1 MTGPLVVK
9 DQPTDKLD
17 GGADSMSARRVRMS
31 DVLYGDIVKQ
41 INSGGFAADQRLP
54 SEKEFCERFSV
65 SRPIVRE
72 ALERLRAEGLIR
84 SRQGAGSF
92 VANGAINAAVANMPL
107 PAASDVMPAQIHSIA
122 AIQKFYAY
130 RISLEGELAYAAA
143 QNRQPADIQR
153 IGSLLQDIKSS
164 VSSDTQGIE
173 EDLEYHAAI
182 AQATHNEFFIA
193 AWTVS
198 RGHIRFLIELA
209 RSLSTL
215 RSPNHSAAVRSSH
228 EPIFECIRDGD
239 AEGARSR
246 MREHIIRSQERVF
259 LGKWT

>member
-1 MTGPLVVK
+1 
-9 DQPTDKLD
+9 
-17 GGADSMSARRVRMS
+17 MSARRVRMS

-41 INSGGFAADQRLP
+41 INSGGFAVDQRLP
-54 SEKEFCERFSV
+54 SEKEFCERFGV

-92 VANGAINAAVANMPL
+92 VANGATHVAANTRSQGS
-107 PAASDVMPAQIHSIA
+107 SDAMPAQINSIV

-130 RISLEGELAYAAA
+130 RISFEGELAYAAA
-143 QNRQPADIQR
+143 QNREPADIQR
-153 IGSLLQDIKSS
+153 IGSLLQDIKSGG
-164 VSSDTQGIE
+164 SSETQGIE

-193 AWTVS
+193 AWNAS
-198 RGHIRFLIELA
+198 RAHIRFLIELA
-209 RSLSTL
+209 RNLSTL

-239 AEGARSR
+239 ADGARAR

>member
-1 MTGPLVVK
+1 
-9 DQPTDKLD
+9 
-17 GGADSMSARRVRMS
+17 MSPRRVRMS
-31 DVLYGDIVKQ
+31 DVLYGDILKQ
-41 INSGGFAADQRLP
+41 INSGGFAVDHRLP
-54 SEKEFCERFSV
+54 SEKEFCERFGV

-72 ALERLRAEGLIR
+72 ALERLRTEGLIR

-92 VANGAINAAVANMPL
+92 VANGTAQAAAELPPHGAPDTMPVHIN
-107 PAASDVMPAQIHSIA
+107 SIA

-143 QNRQPADIQR
+143 QNRQPADIKR
-153 IGSLLQDIKSS
+153 IGGLLQDIKSS
-164 VSSDTQGIE
+164 AASNTQGID
-173 EDLEYHAAI
+173 EDLEYHEAI

-193 AWTVS
+193 AWS
-198 RGHIRFLIELA
+198 AARGHIRFLIELA

-215 RSPNHSAAVRSSH
+215 GLPNHSAAVRSSH

-239 AEGARSR
+239 ADGARAR
-246 MREHIIRSQERVF
+246 MREHITRSQERVF

>member
-1 MTGPLVVK
+1 
-9 DQPTDKLD
+9 
-17 GGADSMSARRVRMS
+17 MSARRVRMS

-41 INSGGFAADQRLP
+41 INSGGFAVDQRLP
-54 SEKEFCERFSV
+54 SEKEFCERFGV

-92 VANGAINAAVANMPL
+92 VANGATHADLGDRAQVSP
-107 PAASDVMPAQIHSIA
+107 DTMPAHIDSIA

-153 IGSLLQDIKSS
+153 IGGLLQEIKSS
-164 VSSDTQGIE
+164 GSSDTQGIE

-182 AQATHNEFFIA
+182 AQATHNEFFVA
-193 AWTVS
+193 AWTAS
-198 RGHIRFLIELA
+198 RGHVRFLIELA
-209 RSLSTL
+209 RNLSTL

-228 EPIFECIRDGD
+228 EPIFECIREGD
-239 AEGARSR
+239 ADGARAR
-246 MREHIIRSQERVF
+246 MREHITRSQERVF

>member
-1 MTGPLVVK
+1 
-9 DQPTDKLD
+9 
-17 GGADSMSARRVRMS
+17 
-31 DVLYGDIVKQ
+31 
-41 INSGGFAADQRLP
+41 
-54 SEKEFCERFSV
+54 
-65 SRPIVRE
+65 
-72 ALERLRAEGLIR
+72 
-84 SRQGAGSF
+84 
-92 VANGAINAAVANMPL
+92 
-107 PAASDVMPAQIHSIA
+107 MPAQINSIV

-130 RISLEGELAYAAA
+130 RISFEGELAYAAA

-153 IGSLLQDIKSS
+153 IGSLLQNIKSS

-193 AWTVS
+193 AWNAS
-198 RGHIRFLIELA
+198 RAHIRFLIELA
-209 RSLSTL
+209 RNLSTL

-239 AEGARSR
+239 ADGARAR

>member
-1 MTGPLVVK
+1 
-9 DQPTDKLD
+9 
-17 GGADSMSARRVRMS
+17 MSARRVRMS

-41 INSGGFAADQRLP
+41 INSGGFAVDQRLP

-72 ALERLRAEGLIR
+72 ALERLRTEGLIR

-92 VANGAINAAVANMPL
+92 VASGAISMAAAEMPL
-107 PAASDVMPAQIHSIA
+107 QASSDVMPAHINSIA

-130 RISLEGELAYAAA
+130 RISFEGELAYAAA
-143 QNRQPADIQR
+143 RNRQPADIQR
-153 IGSLLQDIKSS
+153 IGSLLQNIKSS
-164 VSSDTQGIE
+164 VASNTQGID
-173 EDLEYHAAI
+173 EDLEYHEAI

-193 AWTVS
+193 AWNAS
-198 RGHIRFLIELA
+198 RGQIRFLIELA
-209 RSLSTL
+209 RSLSAL
-215 RSPNHSAAVRSSH
+215 GSPNHSAAVRSSH

-239 AEGARSR
+239 ADGARTR
-246 MREHIIRSQERVF
+246 MREHITRSQERVF

>member
-1 MTGPLVVK
+1 MC
-9 DQPTDKLD
+9 
-17 GGADSMSARRVRMS
+17 ARRVRMS
-31 DVLYGDIVKQ
+31 DVLYGDILKQ

-54 SEKEFCERFSV
+54 SEKEFCERFCV

-92 VANGAINAAVANMPL
+92 VANGGTHAVPTDATPLQGAPDAVPVHIN
-107 PAASDVMPAQIHSIA
+107 SIA

-153 IGSLLQDIKSS
+153 IGGLLQEIKSS
-164 VSSDTQGIE
+164 GSSDTKGIE

-182 AQATHNEFFIA
+182 AQATHNEFFVA
-193 AWTVS
+193 SWTAS

-209 RSLSTL
+209 RNLSTL

-228 EPIFECIRDGD
+228 EPIFECIREGD
-239 AEGARSR
+239 AEGARAR
-246 MREHIIRSQERVF
+246 MREHITRSQERVF

>member
-1 MTGPLVVK
+1 
-9 DQPTDKLD
+9 
-17 GGADSMSARRVRMS
+17 MSPRRVRMS
-31 DVLYGDIVKQ
+31 DVLYSDILKQ
-41 INSGGFAADQRLP
+41 INSGAFATDQRLP
-54 SEKEFCERFSV
+54 SEKEFCERFGV

-92 VANGAINAAVANMPL
+92 VANGEAHSAAVAMPL
-107 PAASDVMPAQIHSIA
+107 QIAPDAMPPQINSIV

-143 QNRQPADIQR
+143 QNRQPADIKR

-164 VSSDTQGIE
+164 ISSNTQGIE
-173 EDLEYHAAI
+173 EDLEYHEAI

-193 AWTVS
+193 AWNAARV
-198 RGHIRFLIELA
+198 HIRFLIELA
-209 RSLSTL
+209 RNLSTL
-215 RSPNHSAAVRSSH
+215 GSPNHSASVRSSH

-239 AEGARSR
+239 AEGARAR
-246 MREHIIRSQERVF
+246 MREHITRSQERVF
-259 LGKWT
+259 LGKWI

>member
-1 MTGPLVVK
+1 
-9 DQPTDKLD
+9 
-17 GGADSMSARRVRMS
+17 MSARRVRMS

-41 INSGGFAADQRLP
+41 IHSGGFAVDQRLP
-54 SEKEFCERFSV
+54 SEKDFCERFGV

-72 ALERLRAEGLIR
+72 ALERLRGEGLIR

-92 VANGAINAAVANMPL
+92 VATGPTHAAAGNTAL
-107 PAASDVMPAQIHSIA
+107 QISSDVMPAHINSIA

-130 RISLEGELAYAAA
+130 RISFEGEVSYAAA
-143 QNRQPADIQR
+143 QNRQTADIQL
-153 IGSLLQDIKSS
+153 IGRLLQNIKSHG
-164 VSSDTQGIE
+164 SSDAQGIE
-173 EDLEYHAAI
+173 EDLEYHSAI

-193 AWTVS
+193 AWNAS
-198 RGHIRFLIELA
+198 RAHVRFLIELA
-209 RSLSTL
+209 RNLSKL

-239 AEGARSR
+239 ADGARAR

>member
-1 MTGPLVVK
+1 
-9 DQPTDKLD
+9 
-17 GGADSMSARRVRMS
+17 MSARRVRMS
-31 DVLYGDIVKQ
+31 DVLYGDILNQ
-41 INSGGFAADQRLP
+41 INSGGFAVDQRLP
-54 SEKEFCERFSV
+54 SEKEFCERFGV

-72 ALERLRAEGLIR
+72 ALERLRTEGLIR

-92 VANGAINAAVANMPL
+92 VANGATHGAADTRSQGSPDA
-107 PAASDVMPAQIHSIA
+107 MPAHINSIA
-122 AIQKFYAY
+122 AIQKFYVY
-130 RISLEGELAYAAA
+130 RISFEGELAYAAA
-143 QNRQPADIQR
+143 QNRQPADIQL

-164 VSSDTQGIE
+164 GSSDTQGIE

-182 AQATHNEFFIA
+182 ARATHNEFFIA
-193 AWTVS
+193 AWNAS
-198 RGHIRFLIELA
+198 RAHIRFLIELA
-209 RSLSTL
+209 RNLSTL

-239 AEGARSR
+239 AEGARAR

>member
-1 MTGPLVVK
+1 
-9 DQPTDKLD
+9 
-17 GGADSMSARRVRMS
+17 MSARRIRMS
-31 DVLYGDIVKQ
+31 DVLYGDILKQ
-41 INSGGFAADQRLP
+41 INSGGFAVDQRLP
-54 SEKEFCERFSV
+54 SEKEFCERFGV

-92 VANGAINAAVANMPL
+92 VANGATHTAADTRSKVSPDA
-107 PAASDVMPAQIHSIA
+107 MPAHINSIA

-143 QNRQPADIQR
+143 QNRQPVDIQR
-153 IGSLLQDIKSS
+153 IGSLLQDIKLSGSS
-164 VSSDTQGIE
+164 NTQGIE

-182 AQATHNEFFIA
+182 AQATHNEFFVA
-193 AWTVS
+193 AWNAS
-198 RGHIRFLIELA
+198 RAHIRFLIELA
-209 RSLSTL
+209 RNLSTL

-239 AEGARSR
+239 AEGARAR

>member
-1 MTGPLVVK
+1 
-9 DQPTDKLD
+9 
-17 GGADSMSARRVRMS
+17 MSARRVRMS

-41 INSGGFAADQRLP
+41 INSGGFAVDQRLP

-92 VANGAINAAVANMPL
+92 VANGATHAAAAEMPSHEASDTL
-107 PAASDVMPAQIHSIA
+107 PAHISSIA

-130 RISLEGELAYAAA
+130 RISFEGELAYTAA

-153 IGSLLQDIKSS
+153 IGGLLQDIKSS
-164 VSSDTQGIE
+164 VSSNTQGID
-173 EDLEYHAAI
+173 EDLEYHEAI

-193 AWTVS
+193 AWNAS

-215 RSPNHSAAVRSSH
+215 GSPNHSAVVRSSH

-239 AEGARSR
+239 ADGARAR
-246 MREHIIRSQERVF
+246 MREHITRSQERVF